1 MRFFSLVCVGSFL
14 LSSIPVVALGQSEV
28 RSKITFESVSED
40 SFSTRHLEDK
50 GRPSYIVRSN
60 LGNNSRATLIT
71 DVRWKNL
78 SESILKTMQLTHEEY
93 DQKLGPIPPTFTTV
107 RIVPKDR
114 FHAVLKLPL
123 WTNAIF
129 FRGEIIIP
137 VSSSERIDK
146 EELARSVK
154 HEYVHALIHEL
165 GGSKVPGWFDEGLA
179 QWTEGTAHASL
190 PMLLN
195 KWLERRSFI
204 PLSKLS
210 TGFTKLESRKVPVAY
225 AQSLFAIEEL
235 IARFGFQG
243 ISKYL
248 LLLRKG
254 ASPNNGF
261 RLAFGEDMQE
271 FERNAERAVRAKL
284 RLRFP
289 TQ

>member
-1 MRFFSLVCVGSFL
+1 MRDFFLVFFGSLV
-14 LSSIPVVALGQSEV
+14 LSSIPVVAQSQSEV
-28 RSKITFESVSED
+28 RSKMTFESFSED

-50 GRPSYIVRSN
+50 GRPSYIARSN
-60 LGNNSRATLIT
+60 LGNNSIATLVT
-71 DVRWKNL
+71 DIRWKNL
-78 SESILKTMQLTHEEY
+78 SNSILKTMKLTHQEY
-93 DQKLGPIPPTFTTV
+93 DEKLGPIPPTFTTV
-107 RIVPKDR
+107 RIVPKER

-137 VSSSERIDK
+137 VSSAEHIDE

-179 QWTEGTAHASL
+179 QWTEGTVHASL

-204 PLSKLS
+204 PFSKLS

-225 AQSLFAIEEL
+225 AQSLFAMEEL
-235 IARFGFQG
+235 IDRFGFEG

-254 ASPNNGF
+254 ANPATGF

-284 RLRFP
+284 RQRFP
-289 TQ
+289 NQ